1 MTAHA
6 GLVRGH
12 LKSALGFAGI
22 VVSDW
27 DAVGELL
34 LHGVASDTREAAALA
49 LRAGVDIDMASGAY
63 RAHLAGLVRSG
74 ELAEGLVDDAVAR
87 VLSVKVAL
95 GLFENPYTDPARA
108 ANEQLTSDHRALARR
123 AAAAAAVLLR
133 NNGVLPLDVGPGGA
147 SHLHITGPLATARA
161 ELFGTWALDGR
172 PEDAV
177 TIADAVRERFAG
189 TGATVTV
196 DDGRFLDETLVAARA
211 ADLVVACVGEHPLR
225 SGEAN
230 SVTSLDLPAGQV
242 EALEALARVS
252 RRLVVVV
259 LSGRALAL
267 ERLEHVGDALL
278 LVFHPGVEGGH
289 GIVDVLAGDVAPC
302 GRLPVTL
309 PRSTGQVPLHHDH
322 LPTGRPLDPA
332 GAVGRYRDRRDTPLH
347 PFGFG
352 GGCSEVTY
360 GEVRLSSPTLGP
372 AGTLRVSARVSNVG
386 TRPAA
391 ETVQL
396 YLRDLAG
403 RVSRPVSELV
413 GVHRVELA
421 PGEARDVTFV
431 LRAEDLTYR
440 DASGL
445 PCTDPGTVTVRIAP
459 HAGGGSAATFELLG

>member
-1 MTAHA
+1 M
-6 GLVRGH
+6 
-12 LKSALGFAGI
+12 LGFAGV

-34 LHGVASDTREAAALA
+34 LHGVASDAREAAALA
-49 LRAGVDIDMASGAY
+49 LLAGVDIDMASGAY
-63 RAHLAGLVRSG
+63 HAHLAGLVRDG
-74 ELAEGLVDDAVAR
+74 QLAEGLVDDAVAR
-87 VLSVKVAL
+87 VLTVKFEL

-108 ANEQLTSDHRALARR
+108 ATVQLTAEHRALARR
-123 AAAAAAVLLR
+123 AAAAATVLLR
-133 NNGVLPLDVGPGGA
+133 NNGVLPLDVGLGGA
-147 SHLHITGPLATARA
+147 RHLHITGPLATARA

-177 TIADAVRERFAG
+177 TIADAVRERFTG
-189 TGATVTV
+189 QGATVTV

-211 ADLVVACVGEHPLR
+211 ADLVVACVGEHPMR

-267 ERLEHVGDALL
+267 ERLEHLGDALL

-289 GIVDVLAGDVAPC
+289 GIVDVLAGDVAPR

-332 GAVGRYRDRRDTPLH
+332 GPVGRYRDHRDTPLH

-352 GGCSEVTY
+352 AGYSEVIY
-360 GEVRLSSPTLGP
+360 GQVRLSSPTLAP
-372 AGTLRVSARVSNVG
+372 TGTLRVSARRVERGRMARRRDGPAVRARPGG
-386 TRPAA
+386 THLPTGQRTRGCPTRRARPRRGPRRDIRALRRGPHLPRRVRTA
-391 ETVQL
+391 VQRPGDL
-396 YLRDLAG
+396 HGPDRPPRRRRQRRDLRAAHG
-403 RVSRPVSELV
+403 R
-413 GVHRVELA
+413 
-421 PGEARDVTFV
+421 
-431 LRAEDLTYR
+431 
-440 DASGL
+440 
-445 PCTDPGTVTVRIAP
+445 
-459 HAGGGSAATFELLG
+459 